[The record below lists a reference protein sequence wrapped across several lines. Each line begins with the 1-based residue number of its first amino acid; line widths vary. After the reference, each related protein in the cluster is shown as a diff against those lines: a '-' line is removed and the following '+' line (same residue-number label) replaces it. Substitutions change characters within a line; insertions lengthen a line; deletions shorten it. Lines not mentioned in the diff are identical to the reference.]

1 MNPSYDLP
9 FTVYLDGGDELRE
22 ALIKVCYAAES
33 AHYRT
38 GNPHESTDKAVEMLQ
53 YGIKYLQSFKPAPE
67 IAPPDDDAPAGA
79 VDTTGDLDLTE
90 PPAENTTPQ
99 APNEPAKEPE
109 PEPDV
114 PPDAPMDPE
123 YNEYTTPS
131 GNPDP
136 EEVASPNE
144 SVVNSPNR
152 RTRKTDPVE

>member
-9 FTVYLDGGDELRE
+9 YTVYLDGGDELRE

-53 YGIKYLQSFKPAPE
+53 YGIKYLQSFKPAAE
-67 IAPPDDDAPAGA
+67 IALPDDAAPAGA

-90 PPAENTTPQ
+90 PPAENTTPP
-99 APNEPAKEPE
+99 AEPEPAKEPE
-109 PEPDV
+109 PDPNAQPDL
-114 PPDAPMDPE
+114 PANPE

-136 EEVASPNE
+136 EDVASPEE